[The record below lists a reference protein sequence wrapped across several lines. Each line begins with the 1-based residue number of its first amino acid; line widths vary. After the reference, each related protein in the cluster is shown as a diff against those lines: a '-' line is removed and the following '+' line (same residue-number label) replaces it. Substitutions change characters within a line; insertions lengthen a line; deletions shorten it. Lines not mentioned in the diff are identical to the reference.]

1 MFLHMIYS
9 ILSCLSL
16 HYSQNKPKEKAPP
29 QKTKWASIPHEAYF
43 IAKRTKFRCSSKSI
57 YSKAQLA
64 RTKCKLGY
72 ISLSSQIVKKLLRHF

>member
-1 MFLHMIYS
+1 MT
-9 ILSCLSL
+9 
-16 HYSQNKPKEKAPP
+16 PK
-29 QKTKWASIPHEAYF
+29 KTKWASIPHEAYF

-72 ISLSSQIVKKLLRHF
+72 ISLSTQIVKKRLRHF

>member
-29 QKTKWASIPHEAYF
+29 K
-43 IAKRTKFRCSSKSI
+43 KRSRLQCPMKLTSSPNELSFDEHRSL
-57 YSKAQLA
+57 YTPKAQLA

-72 ISLSSQIVKKLLRHF
+72 ISLSSQIVKKLLRHS